1 MDGQTYLEVGDT
13 LDDTGD
19 DVKLLLCSLVVVS
32 LPLEPDPDSTG
43 RGLDTSRPNGLVQ
56 SWADSDILDTHR
68 GLSELLDG
76 LDGLWCLCECVS
88 TLSPGSRFLGYRCDG
103 NGGRLTLLESN
114 IVDTLVQVNGVFTG
128 HDIVQSGSLLGGLGS

>member
-1 MDGQTYLEVGDT
+1 MILAWKKRDWTYLEVGDT

-19 DVKLLLCSLVVVS
+19 DVKLLLCSLVIVS

-68 GLSELLDG
+68 GLSELCDG
-76 LDGLWCLCECVS
+76 LDCLWCLCGRVS
-88 TLSPGSRFLGYRCDG
+88 MWSDPRFRWMRGLG
-103 NGGRLTLLESN
+103 LTLLESN

-128 HDIVQSGSLLGGLGS
+128 HDIV